1 MQLAEQPVAG
11 YDGHVAGYAATE
23 PAEEGT
29 KVESDSAAAERYAEY
44 LDAKGARARE
54 EVGSPEPIYE
64 FSTVFP
70 GFAAELTGE
79 QAEQLSQQPGITAVT
94 KDILLQPDSAAIG
107 GSPAGGG
114 AAKAVLRTSKA
125 LGLEARGGLWDVLG
139 GSKRAGAGVVIGL
152 IDTGIWPES
161 ESFDPMSARTWMRGQ
176 PYGWK
181 GSCVAGEDDSFPV
194 SRCSDKIVGA
204 KYFVDGF
211 GRVNVGEDYLSP
223 RDGDGHGSNTAS
235 IAAGNFGP
243 DAVMPDGN
251 DLGVVSG
258 IAPGAHIA
266 AYKACWNGRTGAA
279 ATDGCS
285 AIDTVAAIEAA
296 VADGVDVLNY
306 SLGATAEATYFGA
319 NEIAL
324 MYAAQAGVFVTTSA
338 GNNGPGLSTLDH
350 PSPWLTTTAAATY
363 TVNES
368 TVAFGDGTSYI
379 GASTTLGLPA
389 APLVESVASKSATAT
404 DEDAR
409 LCKPG
414 SLDPAEVTGAIVLCD
429 RGDNPRTEKSS
440 VVQQAGGV
448 GMVLV
453 NTSNAGT
460 NGDYH
465 FVPTV
470 HIEFED
476 QAKYDA
482 IHAYARSAGATAA
495 ILAGEHDGST
505 TVTPRI
511 IEFSSRGPSKQGSG
525 DILKPDIAA
534 PGVDV
539 LAASAPAAN
548 SGRDYDYL
556 SGTSQA
562 SPHVAGLAALLLELH
577 PRWTPMMVKSAI
589 MTSAT
594 DTTGGTTSPFD
605 QGAGYLNPNRAA
617 SPGLVYNSGADDW
630 WAFLRG
636 QNCTFGCPVGPSLAA
651 SDLNQASI
659 AVGALAG
666 SRSITRSVRGV
677 GLIPE
682 IYKATV
688 SGIPGFTA
696 TVSPSTIVV
705 RPGKTVTFTVT
716 FNRTDAPLNTFA
728 TGSLTWKGL
737 LHTARSPI
745 AVRAVAYTAPTA
757 ISAPASVDG
766 SVNLAVTPGAPQLPI
781 TAVLRG
787 LVGATPVAGEV
798 AVPPV
803 GGATRVAYSL
813 RAPGVSTDRYT
824 FRFQTQGKAGD
835 DIDVN
840 CGTAVG
846 SSTGPTAD
854 ETLTVR
860 GVPGNYAFTC
870 TVIGYAAADGR
881 AKAPFTA
888 SWWFVNQNTESA
900 NATLPATTVAGR
912 QGVPVPLPVTWT
924 GLDPAQRYLGYAD
937 LTASGVT
944 SRTYITIG

>member
-1 MQLAEQPVAG
+1 MNHRDLIGGRARRAIAVFTAAAVVSATVLLATPAAAQPAAGPSSPESLSTPDAYTDGTYIVQLAEQPVAG
-11 YDGHVAGYAATE
+11 YDGHVDGYPATE
-23 PAEEGT
+23 PTEEGT
-29 KVESDSAAAERYAEY
+29 KVEADSVDSERYAEY
-44 LDAKGARARE
+44 LQAKGEQARE
-54 EVGSPEPIYE
+54 EVGSPDAIYE

-79 QAEQLSQQPGITAVT
+79 QAQQLSEQPGVTAVT
-94 KDILLQPDSAAIG
+94 KDVLLHPDSAAAHPG
-107 GSPAGGG
+107 GHGNWPTSG
-114 AAKAVLRTSKA
+114 VLRTSKS
-125 LGLEARGGLWDVLG
+125 LGLENRGGLWDLLG
-139 GSKRAGAGVVIGL
+139 GSKRAGAGVIIGV

-161 ESFDPMSARTWMRGQ
+161 ESFDPINVRKWKRGQ

-181 GSCVAGEDDSFPV
+181 GSCVTGEDNSFPV
-194 SRCSDKIVGA
+194 ARCSDKIVGA

-211 GRVNVGEDYLSP
+211 GRANVGEDYLSP

-235 IAAGNFGP
+235 IAAGDFGP

-258 IAPGAHIA
+258 IAPGASIA
-266 AYKACWNGRTGAA
+266 AYKACWNGKTSAA

-296 VADGVDVLNY
+296 VADGVDVINY

-350 PSPWLTTTAAATY
+350 PSPWLTTTAASTY

-379 GASTTLGLPA
+379 GASTTLGLA
-389 APLVESVASKSATAT
+389 SAPFVESTASKAATAT

-409 LCKPG
+409 LCRPG
-414 SLDPAEVTGAIVLCD
+414 SLDPAKVAGAIVLCD
-429 RGDNPRTEKSS
+429 RGDNARTEKSN
-440 VVQQAGGV
+440 VVAQAGGV
-448 GMVLV
+448 GMVLL

-470 HIEFED
+470 HLEFEN

-482 IHAYARSAGATAA
+482 IHAYARSAGATAS
-495 ILAGEHDGST
+495 ILAGKHDGST

-534 PGVDV
+534 PGVDI

-548 SGRDYDYL
+548 FGRDYDYL

-562 SPHVAGLAALLLELH
+562 SPHVAGLAALLLDLH

-589 MTSAT
+589 MTSAV
-594 DTTGGTTSPFD
+594 DTEGGTTSPFD
-605 QGAGYLNPNRAA
+605 QGAGYLQPNRAA
-617 SPGLVYNSGADDW
+617 NPGLVYNAGADDW

-636 QNCTFGCPVGPSLAA
+636 QNCTFGCPAGPSLPA

-666 SRSITRSVRGV
+666 ARTVTRTVTGV
-677 GLIPE
+677 GLFPE

-688 SGIPGFTA
+688 TGIPGFTA
-696 TVSPSTIVV
+696 TVTPSTIVV
-705 RPGKTVTFTVT
+705 KPGRKVSFTVT
-716 FNRTDAPLNTFA
+716 FSRTDAPLNTFA
-728 TGSLTWKGL
+728 TGSLTWKSA

-745 AVRAVAYTAPTA
+745 ALRAIAYAAPTTVA
-757 ISAPASVDG
+757 APASADG
-766 SVNLAVTPGAPQLPI
+766 SVGIPVTPGTPNLAVTA
-781 TAVLRG
+781 ALRG
-787 LVGATPVAGEV
+787 LVGATPVADEV

-803 GGATRVAYSL
+803 GGATRVQYSL
-813 RAPGVSTDRYT
+813 RAPG
-824 FRFQTQGKAGD
+824 
-835 DIDVN
+835 
-840 CGTAVG
+840 
-846 SSTGPTAD
+846 
-854 ETLTVR
+854 
-860 GVPGNYAFTC
+860 
-870 TVIGYAAADGR
+870 
-881 AKAPFTA
+881 
-888 SWWFVNQNTESA
+888 
-900 NATLPATTVAGR
+900 
-912 QGVPVPLPVTWT
+912 
-924 GLDPAQRYLGYAD
+924 
-937 LTASGVT
+937 
-944 SRTYITIG
+944 